1 MLIYISANVQYSVF
15 SGGSNMTSLQLAL
28 GFKELGH
35 EVALLNIV
43 DNGLQWFEDCSALRE
58 EIPVVQKTAF
68 SGLIPSGRRADLLID
83 VLGCI
88 TGTDRQRIADKN
100 VLFLRHPMIINEI
113 ESCIYPGLVMKR
125 FYDNINEVWTYDF
138 YTRNDYI
145 VLKMLAQCPIKTLP
159 FFWSSKIANVFCQ
172 EAKISPW
179 FWVKQ
184 SAGSSVEGLKVRIAE
199 NNSNVRSNCILPLVI
214 CRQFDKDYPEILKE
228 IRISNGQTIKERAFF
243 KDNILKHID
252 TAVTPVFEGRSRAI
266 EWSMSPNTIVL
277 CHNRFITTRFMHFDL
292 AWMGIPIIH
301 NSVFLKQLGAE
312 LTDFYYENNSV
323 TGAAAAMKR
332 CYDTIQRNTYF
343 NETSLQR
350 TRYVISNGLSIRRE
364 KVIDIWSNAL
374 TGVGNDIAPVYE
386 IKPAAIL
393 PPLPSES
400 KTDIKYTEG
409 KSDISDANIYRM
421 QFIGMWD
428 QFQPTY
434 NFFTLLMEKYLAE
447 KAPHLKVIGCGSEYM
462 GTDIQIRI
470 LGPFGCKDPVAGNIP
485 TVFFTGENID
495 PLNDLECE
503 KNNIKLQLG
512 FNPNGTTASSEYIRL
527 PLWML
532 YIDWFGADNDK
543 LVNPKVISLDKCIKS
558 HERPIEERQNFC
570 AFIVSN
576 PNNPIRNEAFE
587 QISKIGHVTSAGR
600 HLNNYGDS
608 LFAGLGGG
616 GGELRKVNF
625 LENFRFNIT
634 YENGYGL
641 GYVTEKLFHAKV
653 AGAIPIY
660 WGDSEWVSRD
670 FNSLGFID
678 ARGLKHEEL
687 LGRLQFLE
695 SPAGHEERDRM
706 AKIPLFSESKAGEIR
721 SHLMNIAATIN
732 RISDIKTSQT
742 VSSRNNVTGSAT
754 ATTIYGRS
762 Y

>member
-28 GFKELGH
+28 GLKELGH
-35 EVALLNIV
+35 NVALLNIL
-43 DNGLQWFEDCSALRE
+43 DNGNQWFEDCITLKE

-68 SGLIPSGRRADLLID
+68 SGLVPSGQRADLLID

-88 TGTDRQRIADKN
+88 PGSDRAHIADKN
-100 VLFLRHPMIINEI
+100 VLFLRHPTIINEI
-113 ESCIYPGLVMKR
+113 ESCIYPGLVLKR

-138 YTRNDYI
+138 YSRNDYV
-145 VLKMLAQCPIKTLP
+145 VLKMLAQCPIKVLP
-159 FFWSSKIANVFCQ
+159 FFWSPKIATIFCQ

-184 SAGSSVEGLKVRIAE
+184 SAGSSADGIKVRIAE
-199 NNSNVRSNCILPLVI
+199 NNSNIRSNCTLPLVI
-214 CRQFDKDYPEILKE
+214 CRQFDKDYPGLLKE
-228 IRISNGQTIKERAFF
+228 IKISNGQTIKDRAFF

-252 TAVTPVFEGRSRAI
+252 TGVTPLFEGRSRAI
-266 EWSMSPNTIVL
+266 EWSMNPSNIVL
-277 CHNRFITTRFMHFDL
+277 CHNRFTTTRFMHFDL
-292 AWMGIPIIH
+292 AWMGVPIIH

-312 LTDFYYENNSV
+312 LGDFYYENNSV

-332 CYDTIQRNTYF
+332 CYDAMQGNTYF
-343 NETSLQR
+343 TETSLQR
-350 TRYVISNGLSIRRE
+350 TRHIISNGLSIRRE
-364 KVIDIWSNAL
+364 KVIDIWSNTI
-374 TGVGNDIAPVYE
+374 TGVGSNVAPVYE
-386 IKPAAIL
+386 IKPAPIL
-393 PPLPSES
+393 VPVESENE
-400 KTDIKYTEG
+400 IKY
-409 KSDISDANIYRM
+409 SQDITDVPTNENTFRI

-428 QFQPTY
+428 QFQPSY
-434 NFFTLLMEKYLAE
+434 NFFTLLMEKYMAE
-447 KAPHLKVIGCGSEYM
+447 KAPHLKVIGCGSEYK
-462 GTDIQIRI
+462 GADIKIRI
-470 LGPFGCKDPVAGNIP
+470 MGPFGCKDPIAPNIP

-495 PLNDLECE
+495 PLSDLECE

-512 FNPNGTTASSEYIRL
+512 FNPNGATTGSDYIRL

-532 YIDWFGADNDK
+532 YIDWFGADNDR
-543 LVNPKVISLDKCIKS
+543 LVNPKVVSLDKCIKS
-558 HERPIEERQNFC
+558 HERPMGERQNFC

-576 PNNPIRNEAFE
+576 PNNPVRNEAFAK
-587 QISKIGHVTSAGR
+587 ISQIGHVVSAGR

-616 GGELRKVNF
+616 GGELRKVKF
-625 LENFRFNIT
+625 LEDFRFNIT
-634 YENGYGL
+634 YENGYGP

-678 ARGLKHEEL
+678 ARGLSDEEL
-687 LGRLQFLE
+687 LGRLRFLE
-695 SPAGHEERDRM
+695 SPEGHEERDHM
-706 AKIPLFSESKAGEIR
+706 AKIPLFSESKATEIR
-721 SHLMNIAATIN
+721 SHLMNIAAAIIG
-732 RISDIKTSQT
+732 ISDIKPTQT
-742 VSSRNNVTGSAT
+742 VTSRKDVIVTAT
-754 ATTIYGRS
+754 AIYGRS